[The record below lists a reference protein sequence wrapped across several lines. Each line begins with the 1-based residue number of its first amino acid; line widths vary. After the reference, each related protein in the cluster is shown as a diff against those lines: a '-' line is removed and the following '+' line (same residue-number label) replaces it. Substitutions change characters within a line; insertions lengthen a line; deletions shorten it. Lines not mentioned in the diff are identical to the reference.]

1 MKRYFLVMLL
11 CNVSF
16 LLAQFQYDLL
26 SLQKGTES
34 MSFRSGDAIVVNGT
48 EVIYDSIDPN
58 SKQIKT
64 WKGDDQKIYNLN
76 EIKKI
81 QYKIGGSKVV
91 SRFGKGLLYGGVG
104 GFALGSILLPAY
116 DADTDFV
123 EIILSGV
130 LISLPGALIG
140 SFVGGSS
147 GAMSKSLSKAMKV
160 KSGEWEI
167 ILN

>member
-1 MKRYFLVMLL
+1 MKKYLLVILL

-34 MSFRSGDAIVVNGT
+34 ISFRSGDAIVVNGT

-64 WKGDDQKIYNLN
+64 WKGDDEKIYNLN

-81 QYKIGGSKVV
+81 QYKLGGSKAT
-91 SRFGKGLLYGGVG
+91 SRFGKGLLYGFGGGFLLGAIIEPGDPFFAGLFVGAVGAGVG
-104 GFALGSILLPAY
+104 ALL
-116 DADTDFV
+116 
-123 EIILSGV
+123 
-130 LISLPGALIG
+130 
-140 SFVGGSS
+140 GGSS
-147 GAMSKSLSKAMKV
+147 GAVSKNLSKAMKIE
-160 KSGEWEI
+160 SGEWEI